1 MTLFKRPWFLVLLII
16 AGIYTYQFYN
26 RVEVG
31 TSSAQATSQTEDP
44 APTDDKPPISIKI
57 SQEFAA
63 QTSKNFELSSDFNM
77 SVKFVKTDGSK
88 IIVSLIGEGDGY
100 KNDGQRLADWF
111 EVSSTQQG
119 LKFSSFEKKQ
129 YKNLSAMKELAK
141 RLEGVDRKVNFT
153 MIIEYPEDYKFE
165 TIQLQSVTSD
175 VYAESLAFNKF
186 HMTTVSGNLRLK
198 KSAGRELKIE
208 SVSGDSNVEIS
219 GLQKAEVASV
229 SGNAVIQS
237 DQTNPAVAFDSVSGD
252 LKLRIPEN
260 SQVDVSFNSMTGDL
274 INDFGNSPSAP
285 HKLKFSSLS
294 GSATINKLK

>member
-1 MTLFKRPWFLVLLII
+1 MTLFKRPWFLVLIII

-31 TSSAQATSQTEDP
+31 TSSAQATSQTEDVE
-44 APTDDKPPISIKI
+44 ADDKAPISVKI

-63 QTSKNFELSSDFNM
+63 KGSKNFELSSDFNM
-77 SVKFVKTDGSK
+77 SVKFVKTDGAK

-111 EVSSTQQG
+111 NVSSTNQS

-129 YKNLSAMKELAK
+129 YENLSAMKELAK
-141 RLEGVDRKVNFT
+141 RLKDNDRKVNFT
-153 MIIEYPEDYKFE
+153 MIIEYPENYKFNA
-165 TIQLQSVTSD
+165 IKLQSVTSD

-186 HMTTVSGNLRLK
+186 RMTTVSGNLRLK
-198 KSAGRELKIE
+198 KSVGRKLKIE
-208 SVSGDSNVEIS
+208 SVSGDSHVEIS
-219 GLQKAEVASV
+219 GLEKAEVASV

-237 DQTNPAVAFDSVSGD
+237 DQTNPAVQFDSVSGD

-294 GSATINKLK
+294 GSATIHKLK